1 MDATDLECAA
11 LFCRARRTFR
21 MRYRTDSYAVKIAPS
36 KYLVTGIVI
45 ALAIGA
51 ALLMYARYVDRPW
64 TRDAQIRANIVG
76 IAPRVEGPIIQI
88 PIKDNQP
95 VKKGDLLFEI
105 DPSNYQAAVNNAAAK
120 LKQAQAAEIQAQQDL
135 QRQTTLYETK
145 VNDLRDL
152 QNAQDTFA
160 SAVADTAA
168 ATATL
173 QNAEL
178 NLSYTKV
185 FAPVDGY
192 MTNMNTSVGQ
202 YVNIGQQL
210 LALVDSSS
218 FWVAAYFKET
228 QLKHVQIGSKA
239 RITLMG
245 HEGQP
250 FDGEVVSVAWGIF
263 LQDGSTVELL
273 PDVSQT
279 IDWVRLPNRFPVR
292 VQVTGQPPIAL
303 RIGQTASVSILGQ

>member
-1 MDATDLECAA
+1 MKN
-11 LFCRARRTFR
+11 
-21 MRYRTDSYAVKIAPS
+21 VS
-36 KYLVTGIVI
+36 KYLVTGIVV
-45 ALAIGA
+45 ALAVVA
-51 ALLMYARYVDRPW
+51 SLFMYARYADRPW
-64 TRDAQIRANIVG
+64 TRDAQVRANIVG

-88 PIKDNQP
+88 PIKDNEP
-95 VKKGDLLFEI
+95 VKRGDLLFEI
-105 DPSNYQAAVNNAAAK
+105 DPSTFQAAVNNAAAK
-120 LKQAQAAEIQAQQDL
+120 LKQAQAAEIQAQQEL

-152 QNAQDTFA
+152 QDAQDSYA
-160 SAVADTAA
+160 AAVANTAA

-185 FAPVDGY
+185 YAPVDGY

-202 YVNIGQQL
+202 YVNVGQQL
-210 LALVDSSS
+210 LALVDASS

-228 QLKHVQIGSKA
+228 QLKHIQIGEKA
-239 RITLMG
+239 KITLMG
-245 HEGQP
+245 HESQP
-250 FDGEVVSVAWGIF
+250 FEGEIVSVAWGIF

-292 VQVTGQPPIAL
+292 VQVTGKPPIAL
-303 RIGQTASVSILGQ
+303 RIGQTASVSVE

>member
-1 MDATDLECAA
+1 
-11 LFCRARRTFR
+11 
-21 MRYRTDSYAVKIAPS
+21 VKTAP
-36 KYLVTGIVI
+36 KYLVTGLVVV
-45 ALAIGA
+45 LAIVA
-51 ALLMYARYVDRPW
+51 ALLMYGRYTDRPW
-64 TRDAQIRANIVG
+64 TRDAQVRANIVG

-120 LKQAQAAEIQAQQDL
+120 LKQSQAAEVQAQQEL
-135 QRQTTLYETK
+135 QRQNTLYETK
-145 VNDLRDL
+145 VNDLRDV
-152 QNAQDTFA
+152 QNAQDA
-160 SAVADTAA
+160 YAAAVADTAA

-192 MTNMNTSVGQ
+192 MTNMNTSLGQ
-202 YVNIGQQL
+202 YVNVGQQL

-218 FWVAAYFKET
+218 FWVASYFKET
-228 QLKHVQIGSKA
+228 QLKHIQIGGKA
-239 RITLMG
+239 KITLMG
-245 HEGQP
+245 HEAQP
-250 FDGEVVSVAWGIF
+250 FEGEIVSVAWGIF

-292 VQVTGQPPIAL
+292 VQVTGQPPISL
-303 RIGQTASVSILGQ
+303 RIGQTASVSVVP